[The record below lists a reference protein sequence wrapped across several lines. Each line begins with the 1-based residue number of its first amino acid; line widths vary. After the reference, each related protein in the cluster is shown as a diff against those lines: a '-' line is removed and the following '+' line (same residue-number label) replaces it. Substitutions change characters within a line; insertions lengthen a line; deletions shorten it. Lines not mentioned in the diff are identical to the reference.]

1 MIKNPYRKDSSI
13 AFVFDE
19 INSMPT
25 KKFVEWLDVYSIDGE
40 VIHYTAV
47 RSYLARMKT
56 DGFFSTVTRINKYT
70 GKMKVM
76 KL

>member
-1 MIKNPYRKDSSI
+1 MTKNPYRKDSSI

-19 INSMPT
+19 VNSMPT
-25 KKFVEWLDVYSIDGE
+25 RQFVEWLDVYSIDGE
-40 VIHYTAV
+40 VIPYTAV
-47 RSYLARMKT
+47 RSYLARMKA
-56 DGFFSTVTRINKYT
+56 DGLFSTITRINKYT